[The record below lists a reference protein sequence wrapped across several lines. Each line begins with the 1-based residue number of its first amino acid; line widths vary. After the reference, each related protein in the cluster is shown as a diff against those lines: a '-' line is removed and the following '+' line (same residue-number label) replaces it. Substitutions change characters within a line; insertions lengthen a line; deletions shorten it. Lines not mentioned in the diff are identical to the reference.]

1 MKGYTGA
8 ATVSNSSKLD
18 GSSVVST
25 GTVSVERDL
34 KACSGRTL
42 KLCLVDTPV
51 AGSTAIAN
59 HLVKNTNYTVTLA
72 NVPTPMTAT
81 G

>member
-8 ATVSNSSKLD
+8 ATVANSSLVD
-18 GSSVVST
+18 DAVTT
-25 GTVSVERDL
+25 GTVNVERDL
-34 KACSGRTL
+34 KAGSGRTL

-51 AGSTAIAN
+51 AGGTPIAN
-59 HLVKNTNYTVTLA
+59 HLVKATNYTVTLA
-72 NVPTPMTAT
+72 NVPTPSGAT

>member
-1 MKGYTGA
+1 MRGYSGA
-8 ATVSNSSKLD
+8 ATVSNSSSVD
-18 GSSVVST
+18 GVTTT
-25 GTVSVERDL
+25 GTVNVERDL

-51 AGSTAIAN
+51 AGGTAIAN

-72 NVPTPMTAT
+72 NVPTPVTAT